1 MNCREREVRE
11 EVRKMTK
18 SNKKVLKYLVGIGA
32 VSCFGLFLFN
42 YFDKEDVLRAH
53 PTQEITIDKE
63 NIPDI
68 SMEIPK
74 DATNLIEPAL
84 DETLYKDYVQG
95 GDISR
100 TSTKNLFSTYSSRSN
115 FQASRLQSANSIL
128 ALPNG
133 NFITLVYDADSSIG
147 YGRQALYYVKNTGEI
162 LATYDVITN
171 SSNSRFEDFTNLGVT
186 ESNDKYYF
194 SLIARNGGN
203 AELLNM
209 ELNPKLEKNQFN
221 IVNKIPSTI
230 PNMGAIFTTIPSVD
244 DTNKVALNTDQRIDG
259 KTMQSSEFVTYKP
272 FISNDMTN
280 NKLENVNKEVTVFNP
295 ASENLKNLNA
305 QSGYTGSAN
314 GSVTINAVYQID
326 SNNYL
331 VFERAYLYNL
341 QIKDYVEVN
350 SISLYDSN
358 FTFKKNLYISD
369 IATGSSGNVERFTYF
384 EDLTKDGQAYVYIYS
399 PINASK
405 LVKIDTT
412 NTGEMQVVKSYPKTT
427 SLLITKSG
435 GSIRYVGN
443 TNGDLE
449 ELVKFGVTFPSIIS
463 GDMNEDFSIKN
474 VSSLEIPAGT
484 YNIVKFIPLVTSD
497 GSEQYGVYGMTTA
510 GMNEFDQN
518 LPLNGVETTRSKI
531 FFGSYFREADYAP
544 LLKKMPSM
552 IFDLTAYNLDKSTKD
567 EKLLEGIAAYDT
579 VDSNTDLLGQTWIQ
593 DRVNRNVNTYDSE
606 TRKYTQPIDWSSLGF
621 EDNGEV
627 GPNRVTYFATDSNL
641 SKTSTSRIV
650 NKVDHKT
657 EYDEDTAKAALR
669 AENFT
674 IKLTD
679 LQALQK
685 SGGLTQE
692 LLTGEK
698 TSTYGNVLAWDLDKG
713 DTYNTEVKVDPD
725 QLAAINAAK
734 AFGKFPLK
742 YTLTKNNKTIT
753 KNTYVYVMGANS
765 QQVGENG
772 TTIFNTDPIELPWDI
787 TSTLTT
793 ADLGTKVM
801 TDGKVVAYDFETGE
815 DITKTTVNGVATV
828 SPIETDL
835 TALKA
840 LKPKNTTDKPK
851 QTVHYAIKRGT
862 TEESATTTVGTE
874 VTVYYRFAT
883 VTIKFKD
890 EDGNTLYDKNN
901 QALTYKKDD
910 KEITIAQITLTN
922 QIVGKTINFTTL
934 DDITEPK
941 TAAGNGTGYDFVDYF
956 KADNT
961 TKVTTPTAV
970 PVQWKE
976 ASATTD
982 PNEYTL
988 KYKGL
993 LRFLSIPETMTFDSK
1008 VIRAFDQESSAS
1020 KDNSPLT
1027 VGDNRKTTGK
1037 GEVKGKWKVNVTLV
1051 DDFKLQEEGS
1061 TEKLLNILYYGN
1073 TLITKTEGTTIKTNS
1088 TATTKTDI
1096 PLNNTSSFKLKIPA
1110 GQAKKGTYQATIKWD
1125 LLNAP

>member
-1 MNCREREVRE
+1 
-11 EVRKMTK
+11 MTK

-53 PTQEITIDKE
+53 PTQEITIDAGTKQAAK
-63 NIPDI
+63 
-68 SMEIPK
+68 IPK
-74 DATNLIEPAL
+74 DTTSGISEQNLKNDDILKDYDSYLQTNMYTASLNLKNRIGYSGTVANDMTKDLYVTNDNNFVGLIGSTNYNQPNWVSNPIAETSLVLFDSEGKILKNIKTGFGDTARLYKNKATDTYFMISATNYKKFDSNLNVVESSTYKTPNNGLTYNRSGTDAEGNVYSVPYELFRNENTTDNLIAKSMIVYKVSEESSGTLGENDVEVSLQSLSQYVGGYAKVTGTTVPLQAYEGL
-84 DETLYKDYVQG
+84 DTNGFTKFSNGTYGGIYLLSDTRGWTLSKYFVLWDSK
-95 GDISR
+95 GDIIAYYDLKGNGVRQLLSEFDGINFYFR
-100 TSTKNLFSTYSSRSN
+100 EYSHWNLMKYSTQDNSLSVISSLGSEMN
-115 FQASRLQSANSIL
+115 YDFVDENKVSIYGNSQLTGI
-128 ALPNG
+128 
-133 NFITLVYDADSSIG
+133 FKKYDQG
-147 YGRQALYYVKNTGEI
+147 
-162 LATYDVITN
+162 
-171 SSNSRFEDFTNLGVT
+171 
-186 ESNDKYYF
+186 SNDKKF
-194 SLIARNGGN
+194 IISEGDINNIFQPEKKLILGIKSTYDDFEVQEFNDKNVMN
-203 AELLNM
+203 ATVMNEIPFGINLLKGYQ
-209 ELNPKLEKNQFN
+209 E
-221 IVNKIPSTI
+221 
-230 PNMGAIFTTIPSVD
+230 GAYVRYGY
-244 DTNKVALNTDQRIDG
+244 LG
-259 KTMQSSEFVTYKP
+259 MSS
-272 FISNDMTN
+272 NR
-280 NKLENVNKEVTVFNP
+280 
-295 ASENLKNLNA
+295 
-305 QSGYTGSAN
+305 SGIEAP
-314 GSVTINAVYQID
+314 
-326 SNNYL
+326 
-331 VFERAYLYNL
+331 
-341 QIKDYVEVN
+341 
-350 SISLYDSN
+350 
-358 FTFKKNLYISD
+358 
-369 IATGSSGNVERFTYF
+369 
-384 EDLTKDGQAYVYIYS
+384 KDGW
-399 PINASK
+399 P
-405 LVKIDTT
+405 VK
-412 NTGEMQVVKSYPKTT
+412 E
-427 SLLITKSG
+427 
-435 GSIRYVGN
+435 
-443 TNGDLE
+443 
-449 ELVKFGVTFPSIIS
+449 
-463 GDMNEDFSIKN
+463 
-474 VSSLEIPAGT
+474 
-484 YNIVKFIPLVTSD
+484 TSD
-497 GSEQYGVYGMTTA
+497 RTSVYYGTMDA
-510 GMNEFDQN
+510 E
-518 LPLNGVETTRSKI
+518 P
-531 FFGSYFREADYAP
+531 DYAP
-544 LLKKMPSM
+544 AIKQGNGKGVIINKEEEAYTSSDKNSNNWTPLENTLITGDLNGTTSDPNSVKAYDYYDIDKAFTPITTDDFQKKINRNPNSLTNE
-552 IFDLTAYNLDKSTKD
+552 IDWKALGFDL
-567 EKLLEGIAAYDT
+567 
-579 VDSNTDLLGQTWIQ
+579 NTLGPQ
-593 DRVNRNVNTYDSE
+593 
-606 TRKYTQPIDWSSLGF
+606 K
-621 EDNGEV
+621 
-627 GPNRVTYFATDSNL
+627 VTYFISDSQ
-641 SKTSTSRIV
+641 KQITSTSKNV
-650 NKVDHKT
+650 NVVDHKT
-657 EYDEDTAKAALR
+657 EYDEDTAKVALR

-793 ADLGTKVM
+793 DALGTKVM

-815 DITKTTVNGVATV
+815 DITKTTVNKVATV

-883 VTIKFKD
+883 VTINFKD

-901 QALTYKKDD
+901 QALTYKKGD

-922 QIVGKTINFTTL
+922 QIVGETINFTTL